1 MKGVPPERQTE
12 RLHNSKPLRL
22 EVALILVLQLKA
34 GALSSF
40 RIPIKSTVKFHFN
53 SEGISRSLSRFGT
66 SNLWKVGRLSLS
78 FNREFANWNQ
88 HIWYP
93 VPHGHRISQ
102 QKHMNLCPQKDNS
115 HKLAKFLRNRWR
127 IIDWRKAGFLPV
139 LLPGLADKTHN
150 ESNPSNNS
158 EKV

>member
-66 SNLWKVGRLSLS
+66 SNL
-78 FNREFANWNQ
+78 E
-88 HIWYP
+88 
-93 VPHGHRISQ
+93 
-102 QKHMNLCPQKDNS
+102 D
-115 HKLAKFLRNRWR
+115 
-127 IIDWRKAGFLPV
+127 
-139 LLPGLADKTHN
+139 
-150 ESNPSNNS
+150 
-158 EKV
+158 